1 MSVAA
6 PCRVALA
13 AAILAAAWVAGPAA
27 SETLAITNAH
37 IYTMG
42 PAGEIA
48 SGMLV
53 IRGGKITSVGPG
65 ASAPP
70 GARVIDAGGAVV
82 TPGLVASNTPLST
95 VEIAEGVEETND
107 NATGSDRL
115 SAAFDVK
122 YAVNPDS
129 VLIPIARL
137 GGITDAVVTPTL
149 ERRPRKDMIFAGQ
162 AAVIHLGSGAD
173 IVEKAPAGM
182 VLVMGEDGARMAGGS
197 RAAEFILLRAMLD
210 DVRAYA
216 ANRANYDLGRSRLY
230 TLSREDLE
238 ALIPVVEG
246 REPLM
251 VSVHRAADI
260 RQVID
265 LAREQKLKLI
275 LEGAEEGWRIAP
287 EIAAAKVPVLL
298 DAASDLP
305 ESFDMIGATLENAA
319 RLNAAGVVIGIE
331 NPPIYEGGRT
341 PRIDAGRAV
350 AHGLPFGA
358 ALAAITI
365 NPSRIWGV
373 ADRIGSLEPGKDA
386 DIVVW
391 SGDPLEPL
399 SAPTAVLIK
408 GVLQPL
414 RSRDLDLRDRYLH
427 ATDLPAAYR
436 ATDRP

>member
-1 MSVAA
+1 MRTAA
-6 PCRVALA
+6 RLAAFIGVALA
-13 AAILAAAWVAGPAA
+13 ALTTPAA
-27 SETLAITNAH
+27 GETIAITNAH

-48 SGMLV
+48 SGV
-53 IRGGKITSVGPG
+53 VVVSGGRITAVGK
-65 ASAPP
+65 AAPVP
-70 GARVIDAGGAVV
+70 AGARIIDAQGGVV

-95 VEIAEGVEETND
+95 VEVAEGVAETND
-107 NATGSDRL
+107 NATASDRL

-149 ERRPRKDMIFAGQ
+149 NERRPRKDMIFAGQ
-162 AAVIHLGSGAD
+162 AAVIHLGRGPD
-173 IVEKAPAGM
+173 LVEKTPAGM
-182 VLVMGEDGARMAGGS
+182 VLVMGEDGARAAGGS
-197 RAAEFILLRAMLD
+197 RAAEFVLLRAMLE

-216 ANRANYDLGRSRLY
+216 ANRANYGLGRSRPY
-230 TLSREDLE
+230 DLSREDLE

-260 RQVID
+260 RQVLA

-275 LEGAEEGWRIAP
+275 LEGAEEGWRVAP
-287 EIAAAKVPVLL
+287 EIAAARVPVLL
-298 DAASDLP
+298 DGAADLP
-305 ESFDMIGATLENAA
+305 ATFDMIGATLENAA
-319 RLNAAGVVIGIE
+319 RLNAAGVVVGIE

-365 NPSRIWGV
+365 NPARIWGV

-399 SAPTAVLIK
+399 SAPTAILIK
-408 GVLQPL
+408 GVEQPL

-427 ATDLPAAYR
+427 PSALPAAYR
-436 ATDRP
+436 

>member
-1 MSVAA
+1 MA
-6 PCRVALA
+6 PARSLRLALA
-13 AAILAAAWVAGPAA
+13 ASLALAGALGGGAAA
-27 SETLAITNAH
+27 ETVAITNAH
-37 IYTMG
+37 IYSMG

-48 SGMLV
+48 SGV
-53 IRGGKITSVGPG
+53 VVVAGGRIAAVGAG
-65 ASAPP
+65 AAIPA
-70 GARVIDAGGAVV
+70 GARIIDAQGGVV
-82 TPGLVASNTPLST
+82 TPGLVATNTPLST

-107 NATGSDRL
+107 NATASDRL
-115 SAAFDVK
+115 SAAFDVQ

-149 ERRPRKDMIFAGQ
+149 GGRRPRKAMLFAGQ
-162 AAVIHLGSGAD
+162 AAVIHLGQGPD
-173 IVEKAPAGM
+173 LLEKTHAGV
-182 VLVMGEDGARMAGGS
+182 VLIMGEEGARVAGGS
-197 RAAEFILLRAMLD
+197 RAAEMVLLRAMFD

-216 ANRANYDLGRSRLY
+216 KGRADYDLGHSRAY
-230 TLSREDLE
+230 DLSREDLE
-238 ALIPVVEG
+238 ALIPVVQG

-260 RQVID
+260 RQVLL

-275 LEGAEEGWRIAP
+275 LEGAEEGWRLAP
-287 EIAAAKVPVLL
+287 EIAAAHVPVLL
-298 DAASDLP
+298 DARTDLP

-319 RLNAAGVVIGIE
+319 RLNAAGVLIGIE

-341 PRIDAGRAV
+341 PRIDAGGAV

-365 NPSRIWGV
+365 NPARIWGV
-373 ADRIGSLEPGKDA
+373 EERIGSIEPGKDA

-391 SGDPLEPL
+391 SGDPLEPM
-399 SAPTAVLIK
+399 SAPTAILIK
-408 GVLQPL
+408 GVQQPL

-427 ATDLPAAYR
+427 PADLPPAYH
-436 ATDRP
+436 

>member
-1 MSVAA
+1 MTTALPCSAA
-6 PCRVALA
+6 AMALA
-13 AAILAAAWVAGPAA
+13 GALACGPAM
-27 SETLAITNAH
+27 SETFAITNAH

-48 SGMLV
+48 SGVVV
-53 IRGGKITSVGPG
+53 ISGGRITAVGPRVSVP
-65 ASAPP
+65 A
-70 GARVIDAGGAVV
+70 GARVIDAGGGVV

-95 VEIAEGVEETND
+95 VEIAEGVDETND

-162 AAVIHLGSGAD
+162 AAVIHLGRGSD
-173 IVEKAPAGM
+173 MVERSAAGM
-182 VLVMGEDGARMAGGS
+182 VLVMGEDGARIAGGS

-216 ANRANYDLGRSRLY
+216 ANRANYDLGHSRPY
-230 TLSREDLE
+230 ALSREDLE

-246 REPLM
+246 REPLV

-260 RQVID
+260 RQVLA

-275 LEGAEEGWRIAP
+275 LEGAEEGWRVAS
-287 EIAAAKVPVLL
+287 EIAAARVPVLL
-298 DAASDLP
+298 NGAADLP
-305 ESFDMIGATLENAA
+305 ESFDQIGATLENAA
-319 RLNAAGVVIGIE
+319 RLNAAGVVVGIE

-365 NPSRIWGV
+365 NPARIWGM

-399 SAPTAVLIK
+399 SAPTAILIK
-408 GVLQPL
+408 GVEQPL
-414 RSRDLDLRDRYLH
+414 RSRDLDLRDRYLQ
-427 ATDLPAAYR
+427 ASDLPAAYR
-436 ATDRP
+436 R